1 MGRDLDALTL
11 EGFKSFREVRDFQLT
26 RRNVLIGANGAG
38 KSNFVEFFRML
49 RALALGGLQ
58 GFITERGGGDGFFF
72 QGPTM
77 TRLVASELRFA
88 DDRFRFTLRPL
99 PNGAVMV
106 GEIRVFGFGTDAWW
120 RLSISDLELNF
131 RRWAAIDAM
140 RGAPPPTS
148 ECGPVHDAISQ
159 IRDYHFH
166 DTSLTS
172 PMRREADAPDFRE
185 LRAQGENLAP
195 FLAHLRDQHPTRY
208 QRIRE
213 TIQIIAPFFDDFLLE
228 PYHKG
233 PRELVKL
240 EWRQKGSTF
249 PFQPWHL
256 SDGTIR
262 FIALTTALLQPDPPA
277 TIVIDEPEFGLHPVA
292 LRVLAALIH
301 EVSERT
307 QLVISTQSPGLVD
320 HFDPE
325 DIIVV
330 DREDGASTL
339 RRLDPADLARWLE
352 DYTLGDLIEKNV
364 IETDP

>member
-1 MGRDLDALTL
+1 MGRSLNKLTL
-11 EGFKSFREVRDFQLT
+11 QGFKSFREVEDFKLE

-38 KSNFVEFFRML
+38 KSNFIEFFRML
-49 RALALGGLQ
+49 RALALDGLQ
-58 GFITERGGGDGFFF
+58 EYINQRGGGDGFLY
-72 QGPTM
+72 QGPQL
-77 TRLVASELRFA
+77 TREIAAQLDFGQNRFSFKLHPTVSGDLIVHEVGTYWDGYPHWSVSRRSSPEA
-88 DDRFRFTLRPL
+88 NITAWKDDSS
-99 PNGAVMV
+99 VMWPKSRSREAHV
-106 GEIRVFGFGTDAWW
+106 YE
-120 RLSISDLELNF
+120 
-131 RRWAAIDAM
+131 
-140 RGAPPPTS
+140 
-148 ECGPVHDAISQ
+148 AISSW
-159 IRDYHFH
+159 IVYHFH
-166 DTSLTS
+166 DTSMTA
-172 PMRREADAPDFRE
+172 PMRRDADAPDYRE

-195 FLAHLRDQHPTRY
+195 FLAHLRDQHPDRY

-228 PYHKG
+228 VRTKG
-233 PRELVKL
+233 PREVLRL

-262 FIALTTALLQPDPPA
+262 FIALTTALLQPAPPT
-277 TIVIDEPEFGLHPVA
+277 TIVIDEPELGLHPVA

-301 EVSERT
+301 EASERT

-325 DIIVV
+325 DIVVV
-330 DREDGASTL
+330 DRENGASTL
-339 RRLDPADLARWLE
+339 RRLDPADLERWLE